1 MKEKGQGDVKMN
13 DKLLSLKTE
22 RLVLH
27 SFSDSDI
34 DYALSIFYN
43 DEIKKTYMLPDFP
56 SRENAVALFERLERL
71 SMNPAR
77 FVYGI
82 YLDEPLIGF
91 INDVEIADQ
100 TIEVGYVIHPNY
112 QNHGYMTEA
121 LIACIEELFR
131 IGYTTV
137 KAGYFEENPA
147 SGRVMEKSGMHKV
160 AYTDTIEYRDKTHTC
175 IYYEATN

>member
-1 MKEKGQGDVKMN
+1 MK
-13 DKLLSLKTE
+13 DKLSSLKTE

-27 SFSDSDI
+27 SFTDSDI

-82 YLDEPLIGF
+82 YLDETLIGF
-91 INDVEIADQ
+91 INDVEIDDH
-100 TIEVGYVIHPNY
+100 TIEIGYVIHPDH
-112 QNHGYMTEA
+112 QNQGYMTEA

-131 IGYTTV
+131 IGYTTI
-137 KAGYFEENPA
+137 KAGYFEENLA

-160 AYTDTIEYRDKTHTC
+160 EHTDSFEYRGTTHLC
-175 IYYEATN
+175 INYEISSK

>member
-1 MKEKGQGDVKMN
+1 MK
-13 DKLLSLKTE
+13 DKLSSLKTE

-27 SFSDSDI
+27 SFTDSDI

-82 YLDEPLIGF
+82 YLDETLIGF
-91 INDVEIADQ
+91 INDVEIDDH
-100 TIEVGYVIHPNY
+100 TIEIGYVIHPDH
-112 QNHGYMTEA
+112 QNQGYMTEA

-131 IGYTTV
+131 IGYTTI
-137 KAGYFEENPA
+137 KAGYFEENIA

-160 AYTDTIEYRDKTHTC
+160 EHTDTIEYRGTTHLC
-175 IYYEATN
+175 INYEISSK

>member
-1 MKEKGQGDVKMN
+1 MK
-13 DKLLSLKTE
+13 DKLSSLKTE

-27 SFSDSDI
+27 SFTDSDI

-82 YLDEPLIGF
+82 YLDETLIGF
-91 INDVEIADQ
+91 INDVEIDDH
-100 TIEVGYVIHPNY
+100 TIEIGYVIHPDH
-112 QNHGYMTEA
+112 QNQGYMTEA

-131 IGYTTV
+131 IGYTTI
-137 KAGYFEENPA
+137 KAGYFEENLA

-160 AYTDTIEYRDKTHTC
+160 EHTDTIEYRGTTHLC
-175 IYYEATN
+175 INYEISR

>member
-1 MKEKGQGDVKMN
+1 MK
-13 DKLLSLKTE
+13 DKLSSLKTE

-27 SFSDSDI
+27 SFTDSDI

-82 YLDEPLIGF
+82 YLDEINIGGGLGVKYVE
-91 INDVEIADQ
+91 NDEPPSTFVIADVIINSIKQ
-100 TIEVGYVIHPNY
+100 SCDALNVEYPTIYLEP
-112 QNHGYMTEA
+112 
-121 LIACIEELFR
+121 
-131 IGYTTV
+131 
-137 KAGYFEENPA
+137 
-147 SGRVMEKSGMHKV
+147 GRSIISSSFSILTSSFTKIS
-160 AYTDTIEYRDKTHTC
+160 ISS
-175 IYYEATN
+175 

>member
-1 MKEKGQGDVKMN
+1 MK
-13 DKLLSLKTE
+13 DKLSSLKTE

-27 SFSDSDI
+27 SFTDSDI

-77 FVYGI
+77 SVYGI
-82 YLDEPLIGF
+82 YLDETLIGF
-91 INDVEIADQ
+91 INDVEIDDH
-100 TIEVGYVIHPNY
+100 TIEIGYVIHPDH
-112 QNHGYMTEA
+112 QNQGYMTEA

-131 IGYTTV
+131 IGYTTI
-137 KAGYFEENPA
+137 KAGYFEENLA

-160 AYTDTIEYRDKTHTC
+160 EHTDTIEYRGTTHLC
-175 IYYEATN
+175 INYEISR

>member
-1 MKEKGQGDVKMN
+1 MK
-13 DKLLSLKTE
+13 DKLSSLKTE

-27 SFSDSDI
+27 SFTDSDI

-82 YLDEPLIGF
+82 YLDETLIGF
-91 INDVEIADQ
+91 INDVEIDDH
-100 TIEVGYVIHPNY
+100 TIEIGYVIHPDH
-112 QNHGYMTEA
+112 QNQ
-121 LIACIEELFR
+121 
-131 IGYTTV
+131 
-137 KAGYFEENPA
+137 
-147 SGRVMEKSGMHKV
+147 
-160 AYTDTIEYRDKTHTC
+160 
-175 IYYEATN
+175 

>member
-1 MKEKGQGDVKMN
+1 MK
-13 DKLLSLKTE
+13 DKLSSLKTE

-27 SFSDSDI
+27 SFTDSDI

-82 YLDEPLIGF
+82 YLDETLIGF
-91 INDVEIADQ
+91 INDVEIDDH
-100 TIEVGYVIHPNY
+100 TIEIGYVIHPDH
-112 QNHGYMTEA
+112 QNQGYMTEA

-131 IGYTTV
+131 IGYTTI
-137 KAGYFEENPA
+137 KAGYFEENLA

-160 AYTDTIEYRDKTHTC
+160 EHTDTIEYRGTTHLC
-175 IYYEATN
+175 INYEISSK

>member
-82 YLDEPLIGF
+82 YLDETLIGF

-100 TIEVGYVIHPNY
+100 TIEVGYVKPWEKY
-112 QNHGYMTEA
+112 DADKKGV
-121 LIACIEELFR
+121 
-131 IGYTTV
+131 IG
-137 KAGYFEENPA
+137 
-147 SGRVMEKSGMHKV
+147 V
-160 AYTDTIEYRDKTHTC
+160 AQTDAQSEDGIKLNE
-175 IYYEATN
+175 